1 MMITLRKLPL
11 AVAVAAGVMS
21 AQALAV
27 DFHGYARSGIGWT
40 GSGGEQQCF
49 QATGAQSKYRLG
61 NECETYAELKLGQ
74 EVWKEGD
81 KSFYFDTNVAYSVS
95 QQNDWESTSP
105 AFREANVQGKNL
117 IEWLPGSTIWAGKRF
132 YQRHDVHMIDF
143 YYWDI
148 SGPGAGIENID
159 LGFGKLSLAATR
171 SQEAG
176 GSYTFSS
183 DNIYS
188 KSKDTANDVFDV
200 RLAGL
205 ETNPDGVLELGVDY
219 GRANTT
225 DDYSLAN
232 GASKDGWMFTA
243 EHTQSML
250 KGFNKFVLQYATDSM
265 TTQGKGASQGSYG
278 SSSFTVTNPDG
289 STTNY
294 ANNVVNNNGNMWRV
308 LDHGAIS
315 LGDKWDLMYV
325 GMFQKIDFDND
336 LGTEWWTVGVR
347 PMYKWTPIMS
357 TLLEVGYDNVK
368 SQQTGDRNNQYK
380 ITLAQQWQAGD
391 SIWSRPAIRLF
402 ATYAKWD
409 ENWGYIK
416 SGDNVSKYAAATN
429 SGLST
434 TSRGDNDEWTF
445 GAQMEIWW

>member
-1 MMITLRKLPL
+1 MLILRKLP
-11 AVAVAAGVMS
+11 VAIAIAAGTLS
-21 AQALAV
+21 AQAMAV
-27 DFHGYARSGIGWT
+27 DFTGYARSGIGWT

-95 QQNDWESTSP
+95 QQNDWEATSP
-105 AFREANVQGKNL
+105 AFREANVKGKNL
-117 IEWLPGSTIWAGKRF
+117 IDALPGSTIWAGKRF

-148 SGPGAGIENID
+148 SGPGAGLEDVD
-159 LGFGKLSLAATR
+159 LGFGKLSFAATR
-171 SQEAG
+171 SSEAG

-183 DNIYS
+183 DQIRDYATS
-188 KSKDTANDVFDV
+188 TANDVFDV
-200 RLAGL
+200 RLAGM
-205 ETNPDGVLELGVDY
+205 ETNPNGVLELGVDY
-219 GRANTT
+219 GRANARDGYRL
-225 DDYSLAN
+225 DDD
-232 GASKDGWMFTA
+232 ASKDGWMFTA

-250 KGFNKFVLQYATDSM
+250 KGYNKFVLQYATDALTS
-265 TTQGKGASQGSYG
+265 QGKGLPQGS
-278 SSSFTVTNPDG
+278 NI
-289 STTNY
+289 
-294 ANNVVNNNGNMWRV
+294 NNNGKMYRI

-315 LGDKWDLMYV
+315 LADRWDLMYV
-325 GMFQKIDFDND
+325 AMYQNVDLDNNR
-336 LGTEWWTVGVR
+336 GTEWYTVGVR

-368 SQQTGDRNNQYK
+368 SQQVSERNGQYK

-391 SIWSRPAIRLF
+391 SIWSRPALRLF

-409 ENWGYIK
+409 EKWGYSK
-416 SGDNVSKYAAATN
+416 DASGDITSLAAADSSGNGLFTN
-429 SGLST
+429 
-434 TSRGDNDEWTF
+434 SRGDNDEWTF

>member
-105 AFREANVQGKNL
+105 AFREANVQGKKL

-171 SQEAG
+171 SSESG
-176 GSYTFSS
+176 GSGTFADRDQFGNRVY
-183 DNIYS
+183 DNIVP
-188 KSKDTANDVFDV
+188 NDVFDV

-205 ETNPDGVLELGVDY
+205 ETNPGGTLELGVDY
-219 GRANTT
+219 GHTNIP
-225 DDYSLAN
+225 DDYSLQP
-232 GASKDGWMFTA
+232 GASKDGWMLTA

-265 TTQGKGASQGSYG
+265 TSSGKGVPQGG
-278 SSSFTVTNPDG
+278 SINNDG
-289 STTNY
+289 S
-294 ANNVVNNNGNMWRV
+294 MWRV

-315 LGDKWDLMYV
+315 LGDSWDLMYV
-325 GMFQKIDFDND
+325 GMYQDIDRDNNN
-336 LGTEWWTVGVR
+336 GTQWWTVGVR

-357 TLLEVGYDNVK
+357 TLMEIGYDNVK
-368 SQQTGDRNNQYK
+368 SQRTSDRNSQYK
-380 ITLAQQWQAGD
+380 VTLAQQWQAGD
-391 SIWSRPAIRLF
+391 SIWSRPAIRVF

-409 ENWGYIK
+409 EKWGYND
-416 SGDNVSKYAAATN
+416 SGVAYNDTSAKTF
-429 SGLST
+429 
-434 TSRGDNDEWTF
+434 SRGDSDEWTF